1 MITVFI
7 LTYLTAGGFGTAHMA
22 DAAACDRAM
31 AGLEPQITWGAECTE
46 IETFVVGSI
55 LAPEM
60 APMPKPKPD
69 RKLRGSRSA

>member
-1 MITVFI
+1 MITVVI
-7 LTYLTAGGFGTAHMA
+7 LTYLTIGGFGTAHMT
-22 DAAACDRAM
+22 DKAACDRAM

-69 RKLRGSRSA
+69 HGLEDSRDA

>member
-1 MITVFI
+1 MIKVFI
-7 LTYLTAGGFGTAHMA
+7 LSYQIVGGFGYAPMT

-55 LAPEM
+55 LAPET
-60 APMPKPKPD
+60 APRPKPKPE
-69 RKLRGSRSA
+69 RGLKDSRSA

>member
-1 MITVFI
+1 MIKFLI
-7 LTYLTAGGFGTAHMA
+7 LSYQVAGGFGTAHMA
-22 DAAACDRAM
+22 DAAACERAM

-69 RKLRGSRSA
+69 HGLEDSRSG